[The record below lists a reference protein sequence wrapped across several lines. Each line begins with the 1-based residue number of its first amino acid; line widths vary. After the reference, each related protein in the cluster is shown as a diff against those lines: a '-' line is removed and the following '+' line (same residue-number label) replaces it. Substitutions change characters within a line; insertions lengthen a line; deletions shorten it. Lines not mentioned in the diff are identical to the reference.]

1 MAYRFTPDNYKF
13 SPDTLNIIK
22 MWVTNTPPTEQE
34 IIKIQEEK
42 KIIEEKKILTPETY
56 GILKSWIE
64 KTPPSNM
71 FKRNSKNI
79 EKLNL

>member
-1 MAYRFTPDNYKF
+1 MVYTTENEKYKF

-22 MWVTNTPPTEQE
+22 MWVTNTPPTEHD
-34 IIKIQEEK
+34 IMKIQEEK
-42 KIIEEKKILTPETY
+42 KIVEEKKILTPETY
-56 GILKSWIE
+56 GILKAWIE
-64 KTPPSNM
+64 KTQPSNI